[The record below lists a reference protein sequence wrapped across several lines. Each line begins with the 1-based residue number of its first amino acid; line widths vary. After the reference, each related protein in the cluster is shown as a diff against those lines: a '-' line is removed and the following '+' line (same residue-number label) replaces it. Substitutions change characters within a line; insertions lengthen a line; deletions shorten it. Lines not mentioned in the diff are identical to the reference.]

1 MRKLEAVVSDV
12 SHTDKRQ
19 MMESARA
26 ENRVVQTGDRGQS
39 LPKSVQETVAHAGRL
54 GPLLLWLQASPD
66 ILTISA
72 PVSTGG
78 QAGHYFCVH
87 CRTRDALHP
96 LWQILDVR
104 NS

>member
-39 LPKSVQETVAHAGRL
+39 LPKSVQETGVL
-54 GPLLLWLQASPD
+54 G
-66 ILTISA
+66 
-72 PVSTGG
+72 
-78 QAGHYFCVH
+78 
-87 CRTRDALHP
+87 
-96 LWQILDVR
+96 
-104 NS
+104 

>member
-1 MRKLEAVVSDV
+1 
-12 SHTDKRQ
+12 
-19 MMESARA
+19 MESARA

-39 LPKSVQETVAHAGRL
+39 LPKSMQETVTHAGRRA
-54 GPLLLWLQASPD
+54 PFRLWLQASPD

-72 PVSTGG
+72 PVSTVG
-78 QAGHYFCVH
+78 QVGHYFCVQ
-87 CRTRDALHP
+87 CRTCDALHP